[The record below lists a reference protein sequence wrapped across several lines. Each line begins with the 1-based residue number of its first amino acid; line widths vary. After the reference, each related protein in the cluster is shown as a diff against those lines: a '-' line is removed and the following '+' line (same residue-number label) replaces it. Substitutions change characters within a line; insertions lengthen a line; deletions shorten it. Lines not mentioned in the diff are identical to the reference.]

1 MRSFHGLVLGAF
13 LLAGPAAAADA
24 TRPIVVELFTS
35 QGCSSC
41 PPADAVLGELSRRAD
56 VLPLA
61 FHVDYWD
68 RLRWKDPFS
77 SAAATARQRSY
88 ATRLDAPTI
97 YTPQMVIDGRTDV
110 VGSYRDRVLAA
121 IDKAR
126 AASVAVPLTLSVRD
140 EAIDVRIGAAD
151 AKPAKL
157 WLVGFDRHHVT
168 KIGAGENGGRS
179 LAEWHLVRG
188 VTTLAAW
195 TGTAHEA
202 TVPAERLSGYERVAV
217 LLQGDDGRMLGAA
230 ALDPQLAAKQ

>member
-1 MRSFHGLVLGAF
+1 MRSTHWLVLGG
-13 LLAGPAAAADA
+13 LLLGGPAAAADVP
-24 TRPIVVELFTS
+24 RPIVVELFTS

-41 PPADAVLGELSRRAD
+41 PPADEVLGELSRRSD

-68 RLRWKDPFS
+68 RLGWKDPFS

-88 ATRLDAPTI
+88 ASWLSAPTI

-126 AASVAVPLTLSVRD
+126 AVSVVVPLTLSVRD
-140 EAIDVRIGAAD
+140 DAIDVRIGGAE

-168 KIGAGENGGRS
+168 KIGAGENGGRTLS
-179 LAEWHLVRG
+179 EFNVVRG
-188 VTTLAAW
+188 VEPLGDWSGAPLDV
-195 TGTAHEA
+195 
-202 TVPAERLSGYERVAV
+202 TVPAAKWSGYERIAV
-217 LLQGDDGRMLGAA
+217 VLQETGGHVIGAA
-230 ALDPQLAAKQ
+230 IAR